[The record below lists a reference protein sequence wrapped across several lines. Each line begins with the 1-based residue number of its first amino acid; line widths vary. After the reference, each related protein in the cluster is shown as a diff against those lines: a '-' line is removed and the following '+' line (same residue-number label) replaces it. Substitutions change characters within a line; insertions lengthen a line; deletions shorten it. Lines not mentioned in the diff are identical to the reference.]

1 MFASHAFVL
10 CFSLFCFFSS
20 SCIAQGDTFKAKN
33 TFPPDFLPHTPIN
46 ETMSAYSGLFTRAF
60 APSPLLGPTAK
71 TLISDCV
78 GS

>member
-20 SCIAQGDTFKAKN
+20 SSIAQRYTFKAKN

-46 ETMSAYSGLFTRAF
+46 DEMRILASLHGRLLRVLFLDRQQK
-60 APSPLLGPTAK
+60 L
-71 TLISDCV
+71 
-78 GS
+78 